1 MGRKALVVLFLFVF
15 IQIVLGKKKTT
26 STSSTTKKTTSTST
40 TSTTPLAGKKT
51 TAAPAPAPTN
61 YYPAATYNLVHDYQA
76 GTSSFWSN
84 WNYFTGPDP
93 TDGFVK
99 YVSLYL
105 KILTNISYESESAA
119 NNEGLTW
126 NYDGASYFGAN
137 YWSDQ
142 PNGRDSVRLESK
154 STYNNVLIIAEFA
167 WVPGS

>member
-26 STSSTTKKTTSTST
+26 ST

-51 TAAPAPAPTN
+51 TSTSTSSSSATPLAGKKTTAPAPAPTN

-76 GTSSFWSN
+76 GTSSFWNN
-84 WNYFTGPDP
+84 WNYFTGADP

-105 KILTNISYESESAA
+105 KILTN
-119 NNEGLTW
+119 
-126 NYDGASYFGAN
+126 
-137 YWSDQ
+137 
-142 PNGRDSVRLESK
+142 
-154 STYNNVLIIAEFA
+154 
-167 WVPGS
+167 

>member
-26 STSSTTKKTTSTST
+26 ST

-51 TAAPAPAPTN
+51 TSTSTSTSTSSATPLAGKKTTAPAPAPTN

-76 GTSSFWSN
+76 GTSSFWNN

-99 YVSLYL
+99 YASLL
-105 KILTNISYESESAA
+105 SEDTNQLVTNLNRRQTVKVLRGIMT
-119 NNEGLTW
+119 GL
-126 NYDGASYFGAN
+126 
-137 YWSDQ
+137 
-142 PNGRDSVRLESK
+142 R
-154 STYNNVLIIAEFA
+154 
-167 WVPGS
+167 

>member
-26 STSSTTKKTTSTST
+26 STTSTTPLAGKKKTTSTSST
-40 TSTTPLAGKKT
+40 SSTTPLAGKKT

-61 YYPAATYNLVHDYQA
+61 YYPAATYNLVHDYEA

-99 YVSLYL
+99 YGSLYL
-105 KILTNISYESESAA
+105 KILTN
-119 NNEGLTW
+119 
-126 NYDGASYFGAN
+126 
-137 YWSDQ
+137 
-142 PNGRDSVRLESK
+142 
-154 STYNNVLIIAEFA
+154 
-167 WVPGS
+167 

>member
-26 STSSTTKKTTSTST
+26 ST
-40 TSTTPLAGKKT
+40 TSTTPVAGKKT
-51 TAAPAPAPTN
+51 TAAAPAPAPTS

-105 KILTNISYESESAA
+105 KILTN
-119 NNEGLTW
+119 
-126 NYDGASYFGAN
+126 
-137 YWSDQ
+137 
-142 PNGRDSVRLESK
+142 
-154 STYNNVLIIAEFA
+154 
-167 WVPGS
+167 

>member
-26 STSSTTKKTTSTST
+26 ST

-51 TAAPAPAPTN
+51 TSTSTSTSTSSATPLAGKKTTAPAPAPTN

-76 GTSSFWSN
+76 GTSSFWNN
-84 WNYFTGPDP
+84 WNYFTGADP

-105 KILTNISYESESAA
+105 KILTN
-119 NNEGLTW
+119 
-126 NYDGASYFGAN
+126 
-137 YWSDQ
+137 
-142 PNGRDSVRLESK
+142 
-154 STYNNVLIIAEFA
+154 
-167 WVPGS
+167 